1 MPLTVNGKPVDEGL
15 LDAEFGQI
23 KAHFEQQANVSC
35 CERDDEFMGYAKE
48 NIIAKVLLAQDA
60 EETMP
65 EPAAAD
71 IDAKLADLVKEYGGE
86 ESLYYS
92 LGIAP
97 GQEDGLRRDIAA
109 SMRVDQL
116 VEQVGGEAAACS
128 DEEVESYYKSHAD
141 DFMSAEEVR
150 SMHIFKSLRQ
160 AEDREAVF
168 HELRE
173 VRTKALAGADFME
186 LVREH
191 SDKPEEEADLGWY
204 KRGEI
209 MDEYELITFSM
220 EIDEISPVFATQWGM
235 HLAKLC
241 ERKTPQLI
249 PLTEVTDNI
258 RERIA
263 AEQKDAKLQRYVET
277 LKEKAEIVD
286 TTDSDQ

>member
-1 MPLTVNGKPVDEGL
+1 MPLTVNGKAIDEGL

-48 NIIAKVLLAQDA
+48 NIISRVLLSQNA
-60 EETMP
+60 EELIP
-65 EPAAAD
+65 EPEAAD
-71 IDAKLADLVKEYGGE
+71 IDAKLADLVQEYGGE

-92 LGIAP
+92 LGIPP
-97 GQEDGLRRDIAA
+97 GGEDGLRRDIAA
-109 SMRVDQL
+109 SMRVDRL
-116 VEQVGGEAAACS
+116 VEQVGGEVAACS
-128 DEEVESYYKSHAD
+128 DEEVKGYYESHAD
-141 DFMSAEEVR
+141 EFMSAEEVR

-160 AEDREAVF
+160 AEDREIMF
-168 HELRE
+168 QELRE
-173 VRTKALAGADFME
+173 VRAKALTGADFME

-241 ERKTPQLI
+241 ERKPPQAI
-249 PLTEVTDNI
+249 PLAEIAPDI
-258 RERIA
+258 RGRIA
-263 AEQKDAKLQRYVET
+263 AEQRDAKLQSYVEE

-286 TTDSDQ
+286 Q